1 MRPPQSAASS
11 EPLVK
16 VGGGIGINGGSHI
29 TSNGHGL
36 PNGIPYG
43 KRESSSPSREISPG
57 GHRKLHGRTN
67 SIQQAINTIRKR
79 SGSTAEIVEKL
90 KTPISYKLVA
100 ICICWYFS
108 SALTNTS
115 SKSILNAFKQPV
127 TLTIV
132 QFAFVTGWCLL
143 LSAVGHWAPG
153 KIIPGIKGGLKYPS
167 REIIRTT
174 APLALFQVG
183 GHITS
188 SFATSRI
195 PVSLVHTIKGLS
207 PVFTVF
213 AYRFFYDVRYP
224 RSVYGS
230 LVPLT
235 VGVMLACSFEFRGNF
250 IGIVS
255 ALAGTVIFVTQN
267 IVSKKI
273 FNNSARADY
282 DRSMGPKLDKLN
294 LLAYSSGLAFLLTT
308 PLWLSSEGFTMLNKY
323 RHGHKLLLEGENK
336 LSGWALFWEFV
347 FNGTSHFGQ
356 NIIAFAILSMVEPV
370 TYSVASLI
378 KRIFVIVMAIVWFG
392 NMPTRVQG
400 VGIVLTFLGLYLYD
414 KAKDLDRREKAK
426 MDRQPELLPTSI
438 DPKMRASPVPP
449 GMYVPSQPTSSAVK
463 SSKNGGAHYPRRG
476 TSMGNGAALAAAV
489 AVAAANAP
497 SSAVAE
503 KKAAA
508 TNGYIVESG
517 EPALLPGTRQ
527 ESTWKPNEV
536 WVNGA
541 KNGIT
546 A

>member
-1 MRPPQSAASS
+1 MRSPQSGSSGKSVAFDFPPQPGSS
-11 EPLVK
+11 
-16 VGGGIGINGGSHI
+16 G
-29 TSNGHGL
+29 TNGHIL
-36 PNGIPYG
+36 PNGN
-43 KRESSSPSREISPG
+43 SSSAREISPNN
-57 GHRKLHGRTN
+57 RKLHTRTN
-67 SIQQAINTIRKR
+67 SISQVIKNVRKR
-79 SGSTAEIVEKL
+79 SGSTAEIVENL
-90 KTPISYKLVA
+90 KAPISYRLVA

-143 LSAVGHWAPG
+143 LSLIGHWLPG
-153 KIIPGIKGGLKYPS
+153 TVIPGIQGGLKWPT

-195 PVSLVHTIKGLS
+195 PVSLVHTIKGLT
-207 PVFTVF
+207 PLFTVF
-213 AYRFFYDVRYP
+213 AYRIFYKVNYP
-224 RSVYGS
+224 RDVYIS
-230 LVPLT
+230 LIPLT

-250 IGIVS
+250 IGIIS
-255 ALAGTVIFVTQN
+255 ALAGTIIFVTQN

-273 FNNSARADY
+273 FNNSARTDW
-282 DRSMGPKLDKLN
+282 DRTQGVKLDKLN
-294 LLAYSSGLAFLLTT
+294 LLAYSSGLALILTT
-308 PLWLSSEGFTMLNKY
+308 PLWLSSEGSSLIRKY
-323 RHGHKLLLEGENK
+323 YTGEKLILEGPNK
-336 LSGWALFWEFV
+336 LSGMALFWEFV

-392 NMPTRVQG
+392 NMPTKIQG
-400 VGIVLTFLGLYLYD
+400 FGILLTFLGLYLYD

-426 MDRQPELLPTSI
+426 IDPRPSLLPLSVDGKSRT
-438 DPKMRASPVPP
+438 SPVPP
-449 GMYVPSQPTSSAVK
+449 PYGSQHSSAVNTPI
-463 SSKNGGAHYPRRG
+463 NGGAYHPRRG
-476 TSMGNGAALAAAV
+476 SVSNGS
-489 AVAAANAP
+489 ANT

-508 TNGYIVESG
+508 ANGYSGLAIVSENG
-517 EPALLPGTRQ
+517 GLLPGTKQ

-536 WVNGA
+536 WANGVTV
-541 KNGIT
+541 KTNGI
-546 A
+546 AA